1 MISIKRTLRHAILVA
16 AAALLAASAAAQGTA
31 EQRSACMGDAFEF
44 CGSEIPDATKVEAC
58 LRKNLKKIS
67 PACQSQFRP
76 ASARAK
82 PWGSPVAVRPAD
94 MHPVY

>member
-1 MISIKRTLRHAILVA
+1 
-16 AAALLAASAAAQGTA
+16 
-31 EQRSACMGDAFEF
+31 MGDAFAF

-58 LRKNLKKIS
+58 LRKNLKNIS

-82 PWGSPVAVRPAD
+82 PRVNPVATRPAD
-94 MHPVY
+94 MHTVY